1 MSSKLKSPNITN
13 LLYEKVHDFSE
24 KEIGSYNFEAKVLE
38 NKILYIIEA
47 LSLLIYGMPIF
58 HAKFYAREKGPV
70 ESTMEKIQN
79 KSDNLKNLDKNDYE
93 NFDFPEFVA
102 NELFRLTIEGMK
114 KELIPKDPN
123 LLSQITHTEGWREKH
138 KNYIDYKNN
147 KDDKI
152 YDNTFSLE
160 DIYNFAENILE
171 KEYPDFVEYVK
182 DGI

>member
-1 MSSKLKSPNITN
+1 MENKLKTPNITN
-13 LLYEKVHDFSE
+13 LLYEKVHDFSI
-24 KEIGSYNFEAKVLE
+24 KQIGSYNFEAKILE

-70 ESTMEKIQN
+70 ESTMEKMQNN
-79 KSDNLKNLDKNDYE
+79 KSKLKKLNRNDYE
-93 NFDFPEFVA
+93 NFDFPIFVA
-102 NELFRLTIEGMK
+102 NELFRLTIEGMEK
-114 KELIPKDPN
+114 KLIPTDPN
-123 LLSQITHTEGWREKH
+123 LLSEITHTKGWEEKH

-147 KDDKI
+147 KDDKV

-171 KEYPDFVEYVK
+171 KEYPDFVKYVK
-182 DGI
+182 EGM